1 MIELYKKRG
10 ETPLE
15 ALTRLRIEKPELVS
29 ETLSYAGR
37 LDPMAEGILPVL
49 VGEEENKNRLSFLNK
64 DKEYYV
70 EFLIGVSTDTGDVL
84 GLVEKSNNIELN
96 DNVVS
101 VSVENLINV
110 KEQTYPWYSSKT
122 VNGIPLFEY
131 ARKKD
136 FSVVRPKR
144 NVQIYRVSD
153 IQIKKENTVKTIDS
167 IIADINT
174 VSGDFRQEEI
184 IQAWKKTLQLIPD
197 TIQIV
202 SCYLSVSSGT
212 YIRALTEIL
221 ENDLKVPVVVYKLI
235 RTKVH

>member
-15 ALTRLRIEKPELVS
+15 ALTRLRVEQPELQS

-49 VGEEENKNRLSFLNK
+49 VGEEENKNREKFLNK

-70 EFLIGVSTDTGDVL
+70 EFLLGFSTDTGDVL
-84 GLVEKSNNIELN
+84 GLIKDIDFKEVDESLIDSSIK
-96 DNVVS
+96 
-101 VSVENLINV
+101 NLITI
-110 KEQTYPWYSSKT
+110 KEQVYPWFSSKT

-131 ARKKD
+131 ARNKD
-136 FSVVRPKR
+136 FTVTRPKR
-144 NVQIYRVSD
+144 NVQIYSVSEV
-153 IQIKKENTVKTIDS
+153 QIKKEDTDVIVDS
-167 IIADINT
+167 IIIDIGKIT
-174 VSGDFRQEEI
+174 GDFRQEQI
-184 IQAWKKTLQLIPD
+184 VQTWKKTKEFMSD
-197 TIQIV
+197 TVQII
-202 SCYLSVSSGT
+202 SCNINVSSGT

-221 ENDLKVPVVVYKLI
+221 ENDLKTPVVVYKLI